1 MDKNIIQ
8 LLWEVPMVFLA
19 LLLLTRLQGKKT
31 ISHLTYFDYITGITL
46 GDIAA
51 VPLVDENVTLTRTLV
66 ALGLLGGLSILASYI
81 TTKSRYLRK
90 LTEGE
95 PMVVIK
101 EGKILE
107 NNLRKMR
114 LDTDNLSML
123 LRKKNVFS
131 FSDVE
136 FAVMETDGSLSL
148 LKKAEKETVTRQDL
162 GIKADKAKPGTE
174 LIIDGVL
181 DEKKLAEM
189 NLTAEWLQQTLQQN
203 GFDQVEDVSYMEI
216 SGDGQVY
223 IDRYNDPLQR
233 GKK

>member
-8 LLWEVPMVFLA
+8 LFWEVPMIFLA

-51 VPLVDENVTLTRTLV
+51 VPLVDEKVTLTRTLV
-66 ALGLLGGLSILASYI
+66 ALGLLGGLSIVAAYL
-81 TTKSRYLRK
+81 TTKSRKLRK

-101 EGKILE
+101 EGNILE

-114 LDTDNLSML
+114 LDIDNLSML

-148 LKKAEKETVTRQDL
+148 LKKAEKETITRQDM
-162 GIKADKAKPGTE
+162 GILAAKAKPGTE

-181 DEKKLAEM
+181 DERKLAEL
-189 NLTAEWLQQTLQQN
+189 NLTREWLQQTLQQQ
-203 GFDQVEDVSYMEI
+203 GFQRVEEVSYMEI
-216 SGDGQVY
+216 SGDGNVY
-223 IDRYNDPLQR
+223 VDRYDDPALKR
-233 GKK
+233 